1 MGAGSFSPE
10 AIMVFVRR
18 PAGSAGG
25 EYRLYATRTLPR
37 AEFTAAIENYAAG
50 WNLAARMTGVLI
62 RDGDSYGE
70 CLSWVFTRWENEDRD
85 KPALEPAR
93 VELGPGAGIVAP
105 AGTPLEQMLQHSHP
119 YAEVCT
125 PACPAYAR
133 VQEEKAAM
141 RGTSVNPTPPCG
153 SSEPPEGR
161 ELWFCQDCREFHEV
175 QTQLRQLDPARLP
188 GVTTVWS
195 KGAPEYRTRT
205 GVVLT
210 DHELQRLADE
220 AERGY
225 CAEPDHDRPPRFL
238 CRFAP
243 DHGGQHSWELR
254 L

>member
-1 MGAGSFSPE
+1 MVVIAMGAGSFRPE

-50 WNLAARMTGVLI
+50 WNLDARMTGVLI

-125 PACPAYAR
+125 PACPAYER

-141 RGTSVNPTPPCG
+141 RGTSVNP
-153 SSEPPEGR
+153 
-161 ELWFCQDCREFHEV
+161 EV